1 MHVTPG
7 LYISS
12 FLSNGQGGKGSF
24 PQPPSTKQDTVV
36 VVAVVVVFIVV
47 VVVFVVAVGGGGA
60 VVDFVSGTIS
70 LFFAPVFGSL
80 PARIDRESFF

>member
-1 MHVTPG
+1 M
-7 LYISS
+7 
-12 FLSNGQGGKGSF
+12 SNGQGGKGSF

-47 VVVFVVAVGGGGA
+47 VVVVVVVVVFVAVVGGGGGA
-60 VVDFVSGTIS
+60 VVDFDFVSGTIS